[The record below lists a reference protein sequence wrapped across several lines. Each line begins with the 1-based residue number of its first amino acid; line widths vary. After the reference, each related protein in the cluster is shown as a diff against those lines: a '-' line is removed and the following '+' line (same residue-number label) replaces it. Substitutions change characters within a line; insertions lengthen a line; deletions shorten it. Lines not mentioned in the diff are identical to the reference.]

1 MGAIQPFILTDALP
15 FSAETYSGTDVLVR
29 GIELGCVRVPVHVIH
44 LHLKPQL
51 APNDSANSDI
61 KVAALKF
68 DREHLIAVQRSDQ
81 SLAPC

>member
-1 MGAIQPFILTDALP
+1 MNLAYSFLNSAKHSLECTLAI
-15 FSAETYSGTDVLVR
+15 
-29 GIELGCVRVPVHVIH
+29 
-44 LHLKPQL
+44 KPQL